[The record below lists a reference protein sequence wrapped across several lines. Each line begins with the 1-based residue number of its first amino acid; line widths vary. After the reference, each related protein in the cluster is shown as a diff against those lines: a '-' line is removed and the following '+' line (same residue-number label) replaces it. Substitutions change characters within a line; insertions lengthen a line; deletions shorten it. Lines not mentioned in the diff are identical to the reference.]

1 MKNELDLG
9 RSLWHCGVVVDKTV
23 KLLISLVKNRRD
35 YNMAPGSL
43 RLRSARPRSISENLN
58 KLYNLFGSKD
68 RALITIDADP
78 DAIASAMALKR
89 LLWHKVQS
97 VTIAHF
103 NEIVR
108 FDNST
113 MVRLLKIPL
122 VRLQQV
128 DCKDFS
134 KNLLV
139 DGQPHH
145 HEAFGAFNYDVVV
158 DHHPITMAVEAPFV
172 DIRPNY
178 GATATMMTEYLR
190 SAKIRPSKSM
200 ATALLYAIRV
210 DTHNFELQALEE
222 DVKAFR
228 YLFPLANMNL
238 LRKIEMSDMGVK
250 DLKYFQQALESK
262 QIIKGKIFSHLDNVQ
277 SADILVL
284 VADFFMR
291 CHEVGW
297 TIVSGVYNKNLV
309 VVIRNDGFRKNAGS
323 WAIKAFGKLGSAGGH
338 RAMARAEIPLANLEA
353 QLTKAEF
360 SNLGRFV
367 VRQFKQSVES

>member
-1 MKNELDLG
+1 
-9 RSLWHCGVVVDKTV
+9 
-23 KLLISLVKNRRD
+23 
-35 YNMAPGSL
+35 MAASSS

-58 KLYNLFGSKD
+58 KLFNLFESKD
-68 RALITIDADP
+68 RVLITIDADP
-78 DAIASAMALKR
+78 DAMASAIALKR

-108 FDNST
+108 FDNAT

-122 VRLQQV
+122 VKLQQV
-128 DCKDFS
+128 DSKDFS
-134 KNLLV
+134 KTLLV

-145 HEAFGAFNYDVVV
+145 HEAFGDFNYRAVI
-158 DHHPITMAVEAPFV
+158 DHHPITMAVEADFV

-190 SAKIRPSKSM
+190 SAKIRPSKSL

-238 LRKIEMSDMGVK
+238 LRKIEISDMGVR
-250 DLKYFQQALESK
+250 DLRYFQQALESK
-262 QIIKGKIFSHLDNVQ
+262 RIIKGKVFSHLDNVQ
-277 SADILVL
+277 AADILVL

-309 VVIRNDGFRKNAGS
+309 VVIRNDGFRKNAGT

-338 RAMARAEIPLANLEA
+338 RAMARAEIPLANLDA
-353 QLTKAEF
+353 HLTKAEV

-367 VRQFKQSVES
+367 VRQFNKSVES